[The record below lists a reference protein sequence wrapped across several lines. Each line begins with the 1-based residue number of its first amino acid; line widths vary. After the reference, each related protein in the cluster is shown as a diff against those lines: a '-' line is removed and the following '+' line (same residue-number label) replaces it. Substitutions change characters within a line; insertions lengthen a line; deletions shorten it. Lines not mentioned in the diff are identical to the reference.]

1 MAQFSKRPPSFIWT
15 GRVIMHV
22 DMNAFFPT
30 CEEIRDPSL
39 RGKPHAVIMTPEREG
54 NVTRGAVASCHMKL
68 ENMVLDLPCL
78 Y

>member
-1 MAQFSKRPPSFIWT
+1 MIT
-15 GRVIMHV
+15 HI

-39 RGKPHAVIMTPEREG
+39 RGKPHAVIMTPEKEG
-54 NVTRGAVASCHMKL
+54 NITRGAVAPCLMKL
-68 ENMVLDLPCL
+68 ENMVLDLPYL